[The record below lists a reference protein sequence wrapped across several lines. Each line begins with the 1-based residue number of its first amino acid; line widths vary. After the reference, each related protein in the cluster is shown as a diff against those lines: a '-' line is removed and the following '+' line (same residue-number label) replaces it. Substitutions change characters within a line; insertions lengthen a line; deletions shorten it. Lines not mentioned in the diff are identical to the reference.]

1 MQTARDY
8 LKRMCDTLP
17 TEVVE
22 ELIEVGRA
30 LQHQA
35 AAGPVEEAM
44 DDEERRIVAEALG
57 DPLPETYSRD
67 EAKAYLA
74 RRRAQGV

>member
-1 MQTARDY
+1 MQTRRDY
-8 LKRMCDTLP
+8 LKRLCDVLP
-17 TEVVE
+17 AEVVDE
-22 ELIEVGRA
+22 MIEVGRA

-44 DDEERRIVAEALG
+44 DEEERRIVAEALA
-57 DPLPETYSRD
+57 DPLPSTYSAD

-74 RRRAQGV
+74 RRRTPGV